1 MGAGALRRAAAM
13 LRAHG
18 DPRMPDGSRATTD
31 ALATD
36 AARAAYMEAGQ
47 NPVFEALAAC
57 GALELED
64 GEGVVDASWAEAYD
78 ALASLMEALADAE
91 GGEGE

>member
-1 MGAGALRRAAAM
+1 MTGAGDLRRAALL
-13 LRAHG
+13 LRAAG
-18 DPRMPDGSRATTD
+18 EPRMPDGSAATVD

-47 NPVFEALAAC
+47 APVFEALVAC

-64 GEGVVDASWAEAYD
+64 GEGVGDSSWAEAYD

-91 GGEGE
+91 GGAR